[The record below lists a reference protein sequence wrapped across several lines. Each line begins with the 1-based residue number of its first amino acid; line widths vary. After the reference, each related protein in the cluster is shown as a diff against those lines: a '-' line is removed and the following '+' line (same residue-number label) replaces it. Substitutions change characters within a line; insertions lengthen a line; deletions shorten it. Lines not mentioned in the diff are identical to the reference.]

1 MTEININQIHCTMD
15 NQEVKQ
21 SAELREQATKW
32 LNGQTRDIDS
42 GLDILKEA
50 NYKPH
55 VIAIFEKNKN
65 RRDIPD
71 KVTQEIRNYLR
82 YFANP
87 TKDIHK
93 DELSAEDADLL
104 VKEKEF
110 VSNIQIEI
118 ANDQYPDIVKQL
130 LVEFNEDYNK
140 RSIAHKELKAVG
152 ESNDDESCEK
162 RKVLLNRIKNY
173 STRMDILW
181 PLFEA
186 YKENPEALPS
196 DEIVLAAFNPDEVT
210 EEDANDDDDE
220 KKTGKELVLA
230 TDVEALKKQA
240 ENWRTK
246 LVKAENRLNY
256 QSEKKEDKLNPIPE
270 GPKRIKQVK
279 RIEQL
284 TAEKLVIDTE
294 LANMQ

>member
-1 MTEININQIHCTMD
+1 MD
-15 NQEVKQ
+15 NQEVKE
-21 SAELREQATKW
+21 SAELREKATAW
-32 LNGQTRDIDS
+32 LNSKNRDIDS
-42 GLDILKEA
+42 GLEILREA

-55 VIAIFEKNKN
+55 VISIFEANKN

-93 DELSAEDADLL
+93 DELLPEDADLL

-110 VSNIQIEI
+110 MSNIQIEI

-140 RSIAHKELKAVG
+140 RSIAHKEIKEVG
-152 ESNDDESCEK
+152 ESNDDESCGK
-162 RKVLLNRIKNY
+162 RKVLMNRIKNY
-173 STRMDILW
+173 SSRMDILW

-186 YKENPEALPS
+186 YKADPEALPS
-196 DEIVLAAFNPDEVT
+196 EEIVLAAFNPDEVT
-210 EEDANDDDDE
+210 EEDANDDDE
-220 KKTGKELVLA
+220 KKDGKELVLA
-230 TDVEALKKQA
+230 TTVDGLKKQS

-246 LVKAENRLNY
+246 LLKAENKLNFGT
-256 QSEKKEDKLNPIPE
+256 EKKADKPNPIPE
-270 GPKRIKQVK
+270 GPTRIKQVK
-279 RIEQL
+279 RIERL
-284 TAEKLVIDTE
+284 TAEKLAIDTA

>member
-1 MTEININQIHCTMD
+1 MLEININQIHCTMD
-15 NQEVKQ
+15 NQEVNQ
-21 SAELREQATKW
+21 SAELREKATAW
-32 LNGQTRDIDS
+32 LNSRTRDIDS

-55 VIAIFEKNKN
+55 VIAIFENNKN

-71 KVTQEIRNYLR
+71 KVAQEIRNYLR

-110 VSNIQIEI
+110 MSNIQLEI

-130 LVEFNEDYNK
+130 LVEFNEDYNN

-162 RKVLLNRIKNY
+162 RKVLLNRIKSY
-173 STRMDILW
+173 SSRMDILW

-196 DEIVLAAFNPDEVT
+196 EEIVLAAFNPDEVT
-210 EEDANDDDDE
+210 EEDANDDDE
-220 KKTGKELVLA
+220 KKDGKELVLA
-230 TDVEALKKQA
+230 TTVDALKKQS
-240 ENWRTK
+240 ENWRGK
-246 LVKAENRLNY
+246 LVKAKNKLEFG
-256 QSEKKEDKLNPIPE
+256 KETKSDKPNPIPE
-270 GPKRIKQVK
+270 GPARIKQVR
-279 RIEQL
+279 RIEKL
-284 TAEKLVIDTE
+284 TAEKLAIDTA

>member
-21 SAELREQATKW
+21 SAELRDKATNW
-32 LNGQTRDIDS
+32 LNSRTRDIDS

-65 RRDIPD
+65 RKDIPD

-93 DELSAEDADLL
+93 DELSPEDADLL

-110 VSNIQIEI
+110 MSNIQIEI
-118 ANDQYPDIVKQL
+118 ANNQYPDIVKQL
-130 LVEFNEDYNK
+130 LVEFNEDYNN

-186 YKENPEALPS
+186 YKENPEVLPS
-196 DEIVLAAFNPDEVT
+196 EEIVLAVFNPDEVT
-210 EEDANDDDDE
+210 EEDANDDDE

-230 TDVEALKKQA
+230 TDVEGLKKQS

-246 LVKAENRLNY
+246 VLKAENKLNF
-256 QSEKKEDKLNPIPE
+256 QDEKKGDKPNPMPE

-284 TAEKLVIDTE
+284 TAEKLAIDTE

>member
-1 MTEININQIHCTMD
+1 MLEININQIHCTMD
-15 NQEVKQ
+15 NQEVNQ
-21 SAELREQATKW
+21 SAELRDKATNW
-32 LNGQTRDIDS
+32 LNSRTRDIDS

-55 VIAIFEKNKN
+55 VIAIFERNKN

-93 DELSAEDADLL
+93 DELSAEDVDLL
-104 VKEKEF
+104 EKEKEF

-130 LVEFNEDYNK
+130 LVEFNEDYNS

-162 RKVLLNRIKNY
+162 RKVLLNCIKNY
-173 STRMDILW
+173 SSRMDILW

-196 DEIVLAAFNPDEVT
+196 VEIVLAGFNPYEVT
-210 EEDANDDDDE
+210 EEDANDDDE
-220 KKTGKELVLA
+220 NKTGKELVLA
-230 TDVEALKKQA
+230 TDVEGLKKQS

-256 QSEKKEDKLNPIPE
+256 QSETKEDKLNPMPE

>member
-1 MTEININQIHCTMD
+1 MD
-15 NQEVKQ
+15 NQEVNQ
-21 SAELREQATKW
+21 SAVLREQATNW
-32 LNGQTRDIDS
+32 LNSKNRDIDS

-55 VIAIFEKNKN
+55 VIEIFETNKN

-71 KVTQEIRNYLR
+71 KVAQEIRNYLR

-93 DELSAEDADLL
+93 DELSPEDADLL

-110 VSNIQIEI
+110 MSNIQIEI

-130 LVEFNEDYNK
+130 LVEFNEDYNN

-173 STRMDILW
+173 SSRMDILW

-186 YKENPEALPS
+186 YKENPETLPS
-196 DEIVLAAFNPDEVT
+196 EEIVLAAFNPDEVT
-210 EEDANDDDDE
+210 EEDANDDDE
-220 KKTGKELVLA
+220 NKTGKELVLA
-230 TDVEALKKQA
+230 TDVEGLKKQS

-256 QSEKKEDKLNPIPE
+256 QSETKEDELNPIPE
-270 GPKRIKQVK
+270 GPKRIKYLK

-294 LANMQ
+294 LANKQ